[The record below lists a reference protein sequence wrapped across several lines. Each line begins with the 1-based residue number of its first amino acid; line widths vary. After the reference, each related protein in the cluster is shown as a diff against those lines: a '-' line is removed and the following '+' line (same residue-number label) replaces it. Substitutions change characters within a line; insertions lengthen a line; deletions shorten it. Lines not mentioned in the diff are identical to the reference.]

1 MFGRIIDMPLK
12 LANNI
17 ETYFEVC
24 LSSHA
29 LPRLLPLLSQI
40 DFLRNK

>member
-29 LPRLLPLLSQI
+29 LPRLLPLLSQNN
-40 DFLRNK
+40 FLRNK